1 MLAGEFVQERTIAWS
16 ADKDRISQVDGASV
30 TIRTVRQSDAPLIKE
45 MHERLSKES
54 IYFRYLGPNK
64 PTLENLQRLC
74 SSDGKAGTVLVAT
87 VEEPREKVVGI
98 AHYCVDPI
106 DPTTAEPAVIV
117 EDNYQGCGLGKQIM
131 LALCQDA
138 ILRGLKSFTTFID
151 PSNYRVVG
159 LIKSSGLR
167 FESRY
172 NDGLK
177 EIRVWLKR
185 IKF

>member
-1 MLAGEFVQERTIAWS
+1 MLASEFIQERTIAWS
-16 ADKDRISQVDGASV
+16 ADKDRFSQVSGASV
-30 TIRTVRQSDAPLIKE
+30 TIRTVRQSDALLIKE

-74 SSDGKAGTVLVAT
+74 SSDGKAGTVLVTT
-87 VEEPREKVVGI
+87 VEEPDEKVIGI
-98 AHYCVDPI
+98 AHYCVDPL

-131 LALCQDA
+131 SALCQDA
-138 ILRGLKSFTTFID
+138 IQRGLETFTTYIE

-159 LIKSSGLR
+159 LIKNSGLR

-172 NDGLK
+172 CDGLK

-185 IKF
+185 N